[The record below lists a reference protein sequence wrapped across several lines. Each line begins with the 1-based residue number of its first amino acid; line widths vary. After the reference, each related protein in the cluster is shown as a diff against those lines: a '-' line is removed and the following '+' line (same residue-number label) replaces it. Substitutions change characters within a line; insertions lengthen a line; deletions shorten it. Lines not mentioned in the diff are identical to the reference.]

1 MRSRCPRLDIDFDCA
16 YRLDISRLCSR
27 SKDPSAVSCCR
38 FGRKLL
44 ATGDVNGTILSNG
57 TFAAGWEL
65 KYNGST
71 NIQNLTQGGVNQN
84 QALCTELPS
93 AGVSTV
99 LHLPSTIANVLMR
112 AHTCSASLV
121 DIVIWQM
128 CALKFR

>member
-57 TFAAGWEL
+57 TCNVMGITEPICVGCTYGL
-65 KYNGST
+65 CNSHDVTVPLQLGGS
-71 NIQNLTQGGVNQN
+71 
-84 QALCTELPS
+84 
-93 AGVSTV
+93 
-99 LHLPSTIANVLMR
+99 
-112 AHTCSASLV
+112 
-121 DIVIWQM
+121 
-128 CALKFR
+128 